1 MDAETLTFVLAI
13 ITAINNYATSMEM
26 AAWSQA
32 TATTNA
38 GNLATAL
45 TAATTAWNNAQ
56 GTEGRV
62 T

>member
-1 MDAETLTFVLAI
+1 MDAETLALIQAI
-13 ITAINNYATSMEM
+13 ITAVNAYATAMEM

-38 GNLATAL
+38 GNLATSL
-45 TAATTAWNNAQ
+45 TAAINAWNTAQ
-56 GTEGRV
+56 GNEGRV